1 MKKIITIFAA
11 VLITASV
18 FAQAPQ
24 KMSYQAVI
32 RNASNAL
39 VPSTPVGM
47 RISVLQGSPTG
58 TAVYV
63 ETQTP
68 STNAN
73 GLVSLEIGTGTIITG
88 TFAGI
93 NWATGPYFIKTET
106 DPTGG
111 TAYTIVGTNELMSV
125 PYALFSANSTP
136 GPQGPIGL
144 TGSTGTVGATGAQ
157 GLTGLTGAAGPTGAI
172 GATGSISSLT
182 NANILVGNAANVPTG
197 VAMSGDVT
205 INNAGVSTIGAI
217 KVTNAMLAGSI
228 DLTSKVTSTLPIANG
243 GTGAATLTANN
254 VLLGNG
260 TSAVQTVAPGTT
272 GNVLTSNGTTWTSA
286 VASGGGG
293 GAHTIGE
300 SYGGGIVFYVYDG
313 GQHGLIA
320 ATADQS
326 TGIRW
331 YNGTYRYTGTTGDG
345 LGAGA
350 MDTAMIVATQIA
362 DNQTGNFAA
371 KVCAD
376 YSVTVGGVTYGDWYL
391 PSKYELNL
399 LYLQETVVGGFG
411 ISNYWSSSEVINT
424 NAWVQSF
431 ADGNQGYFPKATTF
445 YVRAVRAF

>member
-1 MKKIITIFAA
+1 MKKLITIFAA

-39 VPSTPVGM
+39 VISTQVGM
-47 RISVLQGSPTG
+47 RISILQGSPAG

-73 GLVSLEIGTGTIITG
+73 GLVSLEIGTGTIVTG

-111 TAYTIVGTNELMSV
+111 TIYTMTGTNELMSV
-125 PYALFSANSTP
+125 PYALFSANGTP
-136 GPQGPIGL
+136 
-144 TGSTGTVGATGAQ
+144 GATGA
-157 GLTGLTGAAGPTGAI
+157 T
-172 GATGSISSLT
+172 GATGGYP
-182 NANILVGNAANVPTG
+182 V
-197 VAMSGDVT
+197 
-205 INNAGVSTIGAI
+205 
-217 KVTNAMLAGSI
+217 
-228 DLTSKVTSTLPIANG
+228 
-243 GTGAATLTANN
+243 
-254 VLLGNG
+254 
-260 TSAVQTVAPGTT
+260 
-272 GNVLTSNGTTWTSA
+272 
-286 VASGGGG
+286 
-293 GAHTIGE
+293 HTIGE

-350 MDTAMIVATQIA
+350 MNTAMIVATQMA

-376 YSVTVGGVTYGDWYL
+376 YSVVVGGITYGDWYL
-391 PSKYELNL
+391 PSKHELNL
-399 LYLQETVVGGFG
+399 LYLQKTVVGGFA
-411 ISNYWSSSEVINT
+411 SAYYWSSSEYDNGLAWLQTFFDGLQYAT
-424 NAWVQSF
+424 NK
-431 ADGNQGYFPKATTF
+431 NPTNH